1 MSPAEGD
8 AGSGA
13 AGRGRGRGAGP
24 TDLARRVLLALSFAL
39 LLAVGLFGPSAA
51 KPPLGPRG
59 WAPGELPW
67 APSSAL
73 VTALLWTAYLLGA
86 AGVALALL
94 RPSDRAWSW
103 RGPLLLAGA
112 ALLTGPF
119 GSADHTNYAAYGR
132 IAAQGGDPYLV
143 PPEDWAGGLDP
154 VTSAVE
160 PPWTETV
167 SVYGP
172 FATLLHLVSSLVG
185 GDSMRQTVWVW
196 QVITVLAW
204 LAVRWVLLRTAVD
217 QRRVDTLWTA
227 NPLVFGIGV
236 LGAHLDVVAAAL
248 ALAGLVLAARRPWFA
263 GALAGLAVSTKI
275 TFGVVG
281 LAVLLAWLQ
290 HDRDRLARRF
300 AEYAV
305 AALAVVV
312 PLHLWA
318 GPHVF
323 DQLGRARR
331 SVSLATPWRLM
342 VEGLDGVMAS
352 STVRTLI
359 VWLSTA
365 LFAAFVLL
373 LWRLTAGRAPE
384 TVTGAAVR
392 WAFVLSTAYALA
404 APYSLPWYDQL
415 TWATLPVLA
424 ASALDLVL
432 LGRLT
437 VMALA
442 YVPGRV
448 VAMTP
453 AVEDFTLGF
462 RRLVAPYAALLVWVC
477 LTVVWL
483 LGSRRSPAPRPAGS
497 RR

>member
-1 MSPAEGD
+1 MSPAESVTGT
-8 AGSGA
+8 GTSGT
-13 AGRGRGRGAGP
+13 GRSWGTGP
-24 TDLARRVLLALSFAL
+24 ADLARRVLLALSFAL

-51 KPPLGPRG
+51 KPPLGARG

-86 AGVALALL
+86 AGVALALV
-94 RPSDRAWSW
+94 RPTGRTWSW
-103 RGPLLLAGA
+103 RGPLLLAAA

-196 QVITVLAW
+196 QLITVLAW
-204 LAVRWVLLRTAVD
+204 LAVRWVLLRTAID
-217 QRRVDTLWTA
+217 HRRVDTLWTA

-248 ALAGLVLAARRPWFA
+248 ALAGLVLAARNPWAA

-275 TFGVVG
+275 TYGVVG
-281 LAVLLAWLQ
+281 LAVILAWLQ
-290 HDRDRLARRF
+290 LDRDRLARRLV
-300 AEYAV
+300 AYAV

-352 STVRTLI
+352 SSVRTLI
-359 VWLSTA
+359 VWLSTV

-483 LGSRRSPAPRPAGS
+483 RGSRRSPAPRPAGS

>member
-1 MSPAEGD
+1 M
-8 AGSGA
+8 AG
-13 AGRGRGRGAGP
+13 GRGTELLRRG
-24 TDLARRVLLALSFAL
+24 LLAFSFAA

-51 KPPLGPRG
+51 KPPMGPRG

-67 APSSAL
+67 APSSAV
-73 VTALLWTAYLLGA
+73 VTALLWAAYLLGA
-86 AGVALALL
+86 AGVALALW
-94 RPSDRAWSW
+94 RPPARALSW
-103 RGPLLLAGA
+103 RWPLALAVL

-143 PPEDWAGGLDP
+143 PPAAWAGGADP

-185 GDSMRQTVWVW
+185 GDSMRQTVWAW
-196 QVITVLAW
+196 QVITVVAW
-204 LAVRWVLLRTAVD
+204 LAVRWLLLRAATD
-217 QRRVDTLWTA
+217 PRRVDTLWTA
-227 NPLVFGIGV
+227 NPLVFGVGV

-248 ALAGLVLAARRPWFA
+248 ALAALVAAARSPWAA
-263 GALAGLAVSTKI
+263 GVLSGLAVSTKI
-275 TFGVVG
+275 TYGVLL
-281 LAVLLAWLQ
+281 LAVLLAWWQ
-290 HDRDRLARRF
+290 HDRTGLARRVV
-300 AEYAV
+300 AYAV

-331 SVSLATPWRLM
+331 SVSLATPWRL
-342 VEGLDGVMAS
+342 VVDLLTGPLPS
-352 STVRTLI
+352 STVRNL
-359 VWLSTA
+359 V
-365 LFAAFVLL
+365 FAAAAVLFVAFAVL
-373 LWRLTAGRAPE
+373 LWRLTERAAPT

-392 WAFVLSTAYALA
+392 WAFVLSTAYAVS

-424 ASALDLVL
+424 AGVVDYL
-432 LGRLT
+432 LLARLA
-437 VMALA
+437 VMAVA

-448 VAMTP
+448 VTMSPT
-453 AVEDFTLGF
+453 VEDVTLAV
-462 RRLVAPYAALLVWVC
+462 RRRVVPYAVLLVWAA
-477 LTVVWL
+477 LTVAWRR
-483 LGSRRSPAPRPAGS
+483 GSRESAEPRPAGS
-497 RR
+497 PPPR